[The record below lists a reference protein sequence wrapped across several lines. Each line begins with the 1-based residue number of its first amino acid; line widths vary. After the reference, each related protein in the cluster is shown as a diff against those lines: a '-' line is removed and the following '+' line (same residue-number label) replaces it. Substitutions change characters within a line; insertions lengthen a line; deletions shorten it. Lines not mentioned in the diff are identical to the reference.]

1 MNFGDDAAILC
12 LDLEGLHLLGRK
24 KMNVCR
30 PNQLC
35 STSILGIMITMY
47 DIHGNAS
54 NDQLFHRFLKANLR
68 SQ

>member
-47 DIHGNAS
+47 DINGNAS
-54 NDQLFHRFLKANLR
+54 IG
-68 SQ
+68 